1 MVAARFTM
9 LSRELWRLRAQ
20 AIAAALVVACG
31 IAVLVAMNGAWR
43 SLASAKDRYYEMQRF
58 ADVFANVKRAPVS
71 LEGPIRAIPG
81 VREVLMRIVHDV
93 NADVPSTREP
103 ATLRLISLPAVGKAG
118 INALWVSRGRLPD
131 PSHDDEAVL
140 SVAFANANA
149 LDVGGHVTAIL
160 NGHARRL
167 TITGLG
173 MSPEYVYEVG
183 QGMVFPDNRRF
194 GVMWMGQAAMES
206 AFDMEGGF
214 NDLAILLDA
223 EARPQ
228 EVVTRLDRMLLRYGC
243 LGAYE
248 RTLQQSN
255 RFLSDELDEI
265 RVIANYVPALFLA
278 VAAFLLYTLLSRLV
292 TLQRAEVGL
301 LKAFGY
307 STGTVAIQYVYFG
320 LATVLLGVLLGV
332 PGGLY
337 LEELLVGLYRQY
349 FHFPVLNAE
358 LSPGIV
364 VGAVM
369 ASVCAASVGSASA
382 ALRAGRLSPVEAMRP
397 ELPLGF
403 RASFLDRA
411 GLLAVL
417 PIPLRLILRNLA
429 RRPAKAL
436 MSITAIALAVGLT
449 IVGRF
454 GLDGVNTILN
464 LQFGRVQHED
474 VTLIFNE
481 PRSLRVAHDLAQMP
495 GVLRVEPFRIV
506 PVWLRN
512 ANRSK
517 RTEITGLETTGELH
531 EVVGYTSGR
540 HPIASDGLV
549 LSARL
554 AAELGLSVGERVE
567 VEVLEGRRNSLVMR
581 VADVVDD
588 LLGAAAYMDH
598 KASSRL
604 LGEAPAISGAYLR
617 VDADKAQS
625 LYQRLKSLPV
635 VSSVIIRSAVIASI
649 ERTLDRTFVV
659 SSLVL
664 AAFATVIVA
673 GVVYNNFRIALSE
686 RGNELAS
693 LRVLGFSQQEVSGIL
708 LGEQFFLTVLSLPVG
723 IAVGYG
729 LCALLVPMFDREAFR
744 IPLSLSRQTLAQALL
759 PAIGAAA
766 VAGLLVQQRLRR
778 LDLIAVLKSRE

>member
-20 AIAAALVVACG
+20 VAAAALVVASG

-43 SLASAKDRYYEMQRF
+43 SLASAKDHYYSMQRF
-58 ADVFANVKRAPVS
+58 ADVFANVKRAPAS
-71 LEGPIRAIPG
+71 LERPIRAIPG
-81 VREVLMRIVHDV
+81 VRDVAMRIVHDV
-93 NADVPSTREP
+93 NADVPGTREP
-103 ATLRLISLPAVGKAG
+103 ATLRLISLPAAGKAG

-131 PSHDDEAVL
+131 PSRDDEVVL

-160 NGHARRL
+160 NGHARQL
-167 TITGLG
+167 AITGLG

-183 QGMVFPDNRRF
+183 RGMVFPDNRRF
-194 GVMWMGQAAMES
+194 GVMWMGHTAMES

-223 EARPQ
+223 EAHSQ
-228 EVVTRLDRMLLRYGC
+228 EVVSRLDRILLRYGC

-265 RVIANYVPALFLA
+265 RVVANYVPALFLA

-292 TLQRAEVGL
+292 TMQRAEVGL

-307 STGTVAIQYVYFG
+307 STGTVAAQYVYFG
-320 LATVLLGVLLGV
+320 LVTVLLGVLFGV

-337 LEELLVGLYRQY
+337 LERLLVGLYRQY

-358 LSPGIV
+358 VSPGIV
-364 VGAVM
+364 VGAVI
-369 ASVCAASVGSASA
+369 ASVFAASVGSASA
-382 ALRAGRLSPVEAMRP
+382 ALRAGRLAPVEAMRP

-403 RASFLDRA
+403 RASLLDRA

-417 PIPLRLILRNLA
+417 PIPLRLIFRNLA
-429 RRPAKAL
+429 RRPGKAL
-436 MSITAIALAVGLT
+436 LSIIAIALAVGLT

-454 GLDGVNTILN
+454 GLDGVNTILD
-464 LQFGRVQHED
+464 LQFDRVQHED
-474 VTLIFNE
+474 VTVIFNE
-481 PRSLRVAHDLAQMP
+481 ARPLRTVHDLVQLP

-512 ANRSK
+512 ANHSK
-517 RTEITGLETTGELH
+517 RTELTSLEATGELR
-531 EVVGYTSGR
+531 EIVGYASGR
-540 HPIASDGLV
+540 HSIAPDELV
-549 LSARL
+549 VSARL
-554 AAELGLSVGERVE
+554 AAELGLSVGMRIQ
-567 VEVLEGRRNSLVMR
+567 VEVLEGRRNSLSMR
-581 VADVVDD
+581 VADIVDD
-588 LLGAAAYMDH
+588 LLGAAAYLDY

-617 VDADKAQS
+617 VDASKAQL
-625 LYQRLKSLPV
+625 LYERLKALPV
-635 VSSVIIRSAVIASI
+635 VSSVIIRSAMLTSI
-649 ERTLDRTFVV
+649 RQTLDRTFVV

-693 LRVLGFSQQEVSGIL
+693 LRVLGFSQREVAEIL
-708 LGEQFFLTVLSLPVG
+708 LGEQCLLTVVSLPIG

-744 IPLSLSRQTLAQALL
+744 IPLGLSRQTLAQALL
-759 PAIGAAA
+759 PTIGAAA
-766 VAGLLVQQRLRR
+766 LAGLLVQQRLRQ
-778 LDLIAVLKSRE
+778 LDLIAVLKTRE

>member
-1 MVAARFTM
+1 M
-9 LSRELWRLRAQ
+9 
-20 AIAAALVVACG
+20 
-31 IAVLVAMNGAWR
+31 
-43 SLASAKDRYYEMQRF
+43 
-58 ADVFANVKRAPVS
+58 
-71 LEGPIRAIPG
+71 
-81 VREVLMRIVHDV
+81 
-93 NADVPSTREP
+93 
-103 ATLRLISLPAVGKAG
+103 
-118 INALWVSRGRLPD
+118 
-131 PSHDDEAVL
+131 
-140 SVAFANANA
+140 
-149 LDVGGHVTAIL
+149 
-160 NGHARRL
+160 
-167 TITGLG
+167 
-173 MSPEYVYEVG
+173 
-183 QGMVFPDNRRF
+183 
-194 GVMWMGQAAMES
+194 
-206 AFDMEGGF
+206 
-214 NDLAILLDA
+214 
-223 EARPQ
+223 
-228 EVVTRLDRMLLRYGC
+228 
-243 LGAYE
+243 
-248 RTLQQSN
+248 
-255 RFLSDELDEI
+255 
-265 RVIANYVPALFLA
+265 
-278 VAAFLLYTLLSRLV
+278 
-292 TLQRAEVGL
+292 
-301 LKAFGY
+301 
-307 STGTVAIQYVYFG
+307 
-320 LATVLLGVLLGV
+320 
-332 PGGLY
+332 
-337 LEELLVGLYRQY
+337 
-349 FHFPVLNAE
+349 
-358 LSPGIV
+358 
-364 VGAVM
+364 
-369 ASVCAASVGSASA
+369 
-382 ALRAGRLSPVEAMRP
+382 
-397 ELPLGF
+397 
-403 RASFLDRA
+403 
-411 GLLAVL
+411 L
-417 PIPLRLILRNLA
+417 PIPLRLIFRNLA
-429 RRPAKAL
+429 RRPGKAL

-481 PRSLRVAHDLAQMP
+481 PRPLRVVHDLAQMP

-517 RTEITGLETTGELH
+517 RTEITGLDTTGELH
-531 EVVGYTSGR
+531 EITGYTSGR
-540 HPIASDGLV
+540 HPVASDGLV

-693 LRVLGFSQQEVSGIL
+693 LRVLGFSQQEVAGIL
-708 LGEQFFLTVLSLPVG
+708 LGEQFLLTVLSLPVG

-778 LDLIAVLKSRE
+778 LDLIAVLKTRE